1 MKTLTIRG
9 MPDEVHA
16 ALRERARQNRRSMNQ
31 EVLLELTAALEKEG
45 EGAAGAKAR
54 MERNLEAIGRLRS
67 DMNGFLKP
75 EEIDRAIE
83 EGRR

>member
-1 MKTLTIRG
+1 
-9 MPDEVHA
+9 
-16 ALRERARQNRRSMNQ
+16 MNQ
-31 EVLLELTAALEKEG
+31 EVLLELTAALEKER

-67 DMNGFLKP
+67 DMNGLFKP